1 MTIILN
7 IAEEIQ
13 QKSFKSEHEKAFI
26 NLLFTASWISSKQI
40 KFFKPYGIS
49 PQQYNVLRIL
59 KGQYPNSIN
68 VSEVQSRML
77 DKMSNASRLID
88 KLLAREL
95 VSREMCGNDRRR
107 MDIAITQQGMALLN
121 DIEIHQHKNIMNLCG
136 VEENEAKELNELLDK
151 FRKS

>member
-40 KFFKPYGIS
+40 KFFKPFGLS

-68 VSEVQSRML
+68 VSDVQSRML

-88 KLLAREL
+88 KLLSREL
-95 VSREMCGNDRRR
+95 VSREMCDNDRRR
-107 MDIAITQQGMALLN
+107 MDILITQKGLAVLK
-121 DIEIHQHKNIMNLCG
+121 DIDAQKNIINICC
-136 VEENEAKELNELLDK
+136 VDEDEAKILNELLDK
-151 FRKS
+151 FRTK